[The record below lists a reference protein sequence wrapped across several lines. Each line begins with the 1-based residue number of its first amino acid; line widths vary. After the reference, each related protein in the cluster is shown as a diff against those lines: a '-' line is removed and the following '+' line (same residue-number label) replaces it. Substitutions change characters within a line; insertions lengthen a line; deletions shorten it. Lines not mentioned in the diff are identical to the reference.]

1 MMLMKNILNYLYYT
15 NYINYVGNIDK
26 KRCSICLDDLDRDY
40 DIVTTRCKHTF
51 CFSCLLKH
59 IKVDNK
65 CPLCRDI
72 ICKKHIQQYNRLT
85 IDYAISEID
94 DIIYSTDI
102 ENYKDSVLNFSNPL
116 GIIKSM
122 TKVFMLG
129 ISKRLIDYQIN
140 EDVDDDDDDD
150 SDQSDDRL

>member
-1 MMLMKNILNYLYYT
+1 MLMKNILNYLYYK
-15 NYINYVGNIDK
+15 NYINYICNIEK

-51 CFSCLLKH
+51 CFSCLLKN
-59 IKVDNK
+59 IKIDNK

-72 ICKKHIQQYNRLT
+72 LCKKHIHQYNRLT
-85 IDYAISEID
+85 IDYAVNEID
-94 DIIYSTDI
+94 DIIYSTDM
-102 ENYKDSVLNFSNPL
+102 ENYKDCVINFSNPL

-140 EDVDDDDDDD
+140 EDDDDDDDNN
-150 SDQSDDRL
+150 SYQSDDRL